1 MDVETS
7 LDIEEMRRRIQQ
19 GINRCCEQLLEIAMI
34 LTHKG
39 GQVLNRLKGASFPE
53 LAQNSENI
61 GNGSMS
67 ENQNQRLDPMTSAQY
82 QLDLKPHPV
91 AMTLNICKC
100 PPSAKRLHKNPTP
113 FLASHCHSHFGHHQW
128 EWHVMG
134 AAIYNIY
141 QVRETHPKTGI
152 AISWWN

>member
-82 QLDLKPHPV
+82 T
-91 AMTLNICKC
+91 TLG
-100 PPSAKRLHKNPTP
+100 
-113 FLASHCHSHFGHHQW
+113 FGNFDG
-128 EWHVMG
+128 EGTTCGRRIKSTFNFRVL
-134 AAIYNIY
+134 
-141 QVRETHPKTGI
+141 
-152 AISWWN
+152 

>member
-1 MDVETS
+1 VYTKKNNNYNNI
-7 LDIEEMRRRIQQ
+7 LWRKIILLVIELHFKCAPYK
-19 GINRCCEQLLEIAMI
+19 NR
-34 LTHKG
+34 TN
-39 GQVLNRLKGASFPE
+39 VFSY
-53 LAQNSENI
+53 
-61 GNGSMS
+61 
-67 ENQNQRLDPMTSAQY
+67 MTLQ

-152 AISWWN
+152 AISWWNWKWKVELREEQESYIMGFGIVIVIGPMRGA